1 MKNCIV
7 ENGQKIRVGPVY
19 KSEISDALGLT
30 QRYVWCYLIHKNEQ
44 LMKQLA
50 VMGYKKMSHT
60 VTRSMARL
68 IAKHFD
74 TYIEGVNEEDKC
86 VTDR

>member
-30 QRYVWCYLIHKNEQ
+30 QRYVLCYLIHKNEQ

-50 VMGYKKMSHT
+50 VMGYKKKSHT